1 MTNKIIEPSIEETTS
16 TQEEITTRAN
26 ACMLCENLILG
37 EYPRCSQ
44 NNESMMFM
52 AKIVDNKCPIG
63 KW

>member
-37 EYPRCSQ
+37 ESPMCSQ
-44 NNESMMFM
+44 NN
-52 AKIVDNKCPIG
+52 KCLIG